1 MSNIKIIQ
9 LPNHYLQNKNG
20 RILSTGEWSDR
31 NCSRNDD
38 LSNISVTVCECTHL
52 THFAILLSASPQNLS
67 TGVTLSL
74 EVIGYVG
81 VSVSLVAMA
90 ITIITFLALK

>member
-1 MSNIKIIQ
+1 M
-9 LPNHYLQNKNG
+9 NKSFSSQDG
-20 RILSTGEWSDR
+20 ILSAGEWSER
-31 NCSRNDD
+31 NCSRNDG

-52 THFAILLSASPQNLS
+52 THFAILLSVAPQKLS

-74 EVIGYVG
+74 EVIGNMG

-90 ITIITFLALK
+90 ITIVTFLALK

>member
-1 MSNIKIIQ
+1 MSKFFQ
-9 LPNHYLQNKNG
+9 F
-20 RILSTGEWSDR
+20 ILSAGEWSER
-31 NCSRNDD
+31 NCSRNDG

-52 THFAILLSASPQNLS
+52 THFAILLSAAPQKLS

-74 EVIGYVG
+74 EVIGNMG

-90 ITIITFLALK
+90 ITSVTFHALK